1 MSIHSHSSLF
11 PMLFLLVENR
21 NEQKMDKAEDLQRI
35 EELNQQV
42 EKLKISLLKKTREEE
57 ENMKVSFVYCRD
69 KQDVSR

>member
-1 MSIHSHSSLF
+1 
-11 PMLFLLVENR
+11 MLFLLVENR